1 MNILLKYLAETNKHS
16 IVMCFVDIIQ
26 LFAISSN

>member
-16 IVMCFVDIIQ
+16 IVMCFVNIIQ
-26 LFAISSN
+26 LFVISSN